1 MKAKSETHCKK
12 EGGPFVNSKA
22 DLLSMTPTELERFL
36 SELGEAKF
44 RAKQLFSWLH
54 RGAEF
59 AEMHNLSSA
68 LRQKLAE
75 TAYLSYPKIV
85 RKLVSN
91 IDGTVKYLFAFPDGE
106 QVETVIMQYEHGNT
120 ACVSSQVGCRMGCR
134 FCAST
139 LGGLVR
145 SLTAGEILSQ
155 VIVAQK
161 DTGLRISNI
170 VLMGIGEPLDNYDN
184 VLRFLELVHLEGGL
198 HLSHRHISLST
209 CGLAD
214 KIRTLAKED
223 LQITLSISLHAATD
237 QGRSAIM
244 PINNKWNLD
253 ALLSACRDYF
263 LKTGRRISFEY
274 TLIAGQNDSVADAKQ
289 LASTLHRYLPQGMP
303 LHVNLI
309 PLNPVN
315 ERAFTRS
322 SRENISRFT
331 AELQKQKINAT
342 VRRRLGPDINASCG
356 QLRHNAN
363 AVES

>member
-1 MKAKSETHCKK
+1 MQT
-12 EGGPFVNSKA
+12 KA
-22 DLLSMTPTELERFL
+22 DLLSMTLPELEGFL

-44 RAKQLFSWLH
+44 RAKQIFSWLH

-59 AEMHNLSSA
+59 AEMSNLSA
-68 LRQKLAE
+68 VLRQKLAE
-75 TAYLSYPKIV
+75 TAYLSYPKIAQ
-85 RKLVSN
+85 KLISQ
-91 IDGTVKYLFAFPDGE
+91 IDGTVKYLFEFPDGE
-106 QVETVIMQYEHGNT
+106 RVESVVMQYEHGNT
-120 ACVSSQVGCRMGCR
+120 VCVSSQVGCRMGCR

-145 SLTAGEILSQ
+145 NLSAGEILAQ
-155 VIVAQK
+155 VIFAQK

-170 VLMGIGEPLDNYDN
+170 VMMGIGEPLDNYGH
-184 VLRFLELVHLEGGL
+184 VRRFLELVHAEGGL
-198 HLSHRHISLST
+198 NISHRHISLST

-214 KIRTLAKED
+214 KIRTLAEED

-263 LKTGRRISFEY
+263 VKTGRRISFEY
-274 TLIAGQNDSVADAKQ
+274 TLIAGQNDTVTDAKT
-289 LASTLHRYLPQGMP
+289 LASTLHRYLPKGMP

-309 PLNPVN
+309 PLNPVS
-315 ERAFTRS
+315 ERSFTRS
-322 SRENISRFT
+322 SRESILRFT
-331 AELQKQKINAT
+331 AELQKQRINAT

-356 QLRHNAN
+356 QLRHNAK
-363 AVES
+363 AKTDPVS